1 MIWLCLGLAGLI
13 TLWGLAFSFIGW
25 FPCFPVRA
33 MWDRTGKF
41 KCYGFG
47 YSDRASFIAMF
58 QVHSA
63 TNMVFDLAVFA
74 IPLVLFRAP
83 NLKGKNFL
91 ALAGIFSIGAV

>member
-1 MIWLCLGLAGLI
+1 
-13 TLWGLAFSFIGW
+13 
-25 FPCFPVRA
+25 
-33 MWDRTGKF
+33 MWDRTGTF

-47 YSDRASFIAMF
+47 YNDRASFIAMF

>member
-1 MIWLCLGLAGLI
+1 
-13 TLWGLAFSFIGW
+13 
-25 FPCFPVRA
+25 
-33 MWDRTGKF
+33 
-41 KCYGFG
+41 
-47 YSDRASFIAMF
+47 MF